1 MADPTRRALVPP
13 VAALA
18 VLAAAVPARADGPA
32 TVAPRRAIEV
42 QGHRGAR
49 AVRPENTMPAF
60 ACAVAVGADVLEM
73 DVVVT
78 RNGVPVVHHD
88 LELDP
93 LKCRM
98 RDGRPAPAGRA
109 LRSMTLDE
117 VRALDC
123 GATPHPD
130 FPRQVPVPGAGIP
143 TLAEVLR
150 WVAGLPVD
158 DAAGPIRLNIEAKSL
173 PSRPDLAPDPAT
185 FARLLVDA
193 IRAAGL
199 VDRAAIQSFDHRI
212 LPEVARLEPGLP
224 RAALV
229 ADMPPDPVAVARAAG
244 AGILSPR
251 FEWLAP
257 EHVRAAH
264 AAGLR
269 VVPWTVNDPAAW
281 ARATDA
287 GVDGIITDD
296 PEGLRAF
303 LAAAG
308 QPVRPLPR

>member
-1 MADPTRRALVPP
+1 MTDPTRRVLVPP

-18 VLAAAVPARADGPA
+18 VLAAAVPAHGEGLA
-32 TVAPRRAIEV
+32 TDAPRRAIEIH
-42 QGHRGAR
+42 GHRGAR
-49 AVRPENTMPAF
+49 AVRPENTMAAF
-60 ACAVAVGADVLEM
+60 ACAAAVGADVLEM

-78 RNGVPVVHHD
+78 RDGVPVVHHD

-109 LRSMTLDE
+109 LRSMTLAE

-130 FPRQVPVPGAGIP
+130 FPRQVAVPGAGIP

-150 WVAGLPVD
+150 WTAGRPV
-158 DAAGPIRLNIEAKSL
+158 DAAGPLRLNIEAKSL
-173 PSRPDLAPDPAT
+173 PDRPDLAPDPAT

-199 VDRAAIQSFDHRI
+199 VDRATLQSFDHRI
-212 LPEVARLEPGLP
+212 LPEVARLEPRLG
-224 RAALV
+224 RAALI
-229 ADMPPDPVAVARAAG
+229 ADLPPDPVAAARAAG
-244 AGILSPR
+244 ATVLSPR
-251 FEWLAP
+251 FDALAP

-269 VVPWTVNDPAAW
+269 VVPWTVNEPAAW
-281 ARATDA
+281 ARAIEA

-308 QPVRPLPR
+308 HPVRPLPR